1 MRCPCKA
8 AAITTSTRRQPY
20 MKISQA
26 LPIGALDWVV
36 LGGSSGWFWLG
47 RCTGVVGRK
56 DEGRRT
62 KGEGQVVLAV
72 RPCGWRGNF
81 PWRLCGAHN
90 NANNHKKARRCGLR
104 AEHELFSGL
113 PEGCLPRCQGCSGC
127 FGMLSMVRQCN
138 CRRAALMLHVAGVI
152 VAVKCRQQSE
162 PPSSSAAT
170 AFPI

>member
-1 MRCPCKA
+1 MIAISGTTVRCPCKA

-36 LGGSSGWFWLG
+36 FGWLQWVVLAGKVHRG
-47 RCTGVVGRK
+47 RGE
-56 DEGRRT
+56 EGRRT

-90 NANNHKKARRCGLR
+90 NAYNHKKARGCGLR

-113 PEGCLPRCQGCSGC
+113 PEGCLPRC
-127 FGMLSMVRQCN
+127 
-138 CRRAALMLHVAGVI
+138 
-152 VAVKCRQQSE
+152 
-162 PPSSSAAT
+162 
-170 AFPI
+170 

>member
-1 MRCPCKA
+1 
-8 AAITTSTRRQPY
+8 

-36 LGGSSGWFWLG
+36 LGGFWMAPVGGSGWG
-47 RCTGVVGRK
+47 RGE
-56 DEGRRT
+56 EGRRT

-90 NANNHKKARRCGLR
+90 NANNHKKARGCGLR

-113 PEGCLPRCQGCSGC
+113 PEGCLPRC
-127 FGMLSMVRQCN
+127 
-138 CRRAALMLHVAGVI
+138 
-152 VAVKCRQQSE
+152 
-162 PPSSSAAT
+162 
-170 AFPI
+170 